1 MRAQEFHHGGYMKIL
16 FAVWLTVVLSVTTGA
31 GAQDSIVGKYSA
43 SYSTTGI
50 NAVTY
55 SVGIAISS
63 VEGGVVKGT
72 GYRYDRACRGEYP
85 LEGTLKGDEIRLRAV
100 GKGGPGGDCGFGFTG
115 TVQGTALVG
124 KYGQRELE
132 FRK

>member
-1 MRAQEFHHGGYMKIL
+1 MKIV
-16 FAVWLTVVLSVTTGA
+16 FAVALTVVLSITTGA
-31 GAQDSIVGKYSA
+31 GAQDSIVGKYNS
-43 SYSTTGI
+43 SYTTKGI
-50 NAVTY
+50 NALTF

-85 LEGTLKGDEIRLRAV
+85 LEGTLKGDQIRLRAV
-100 GKGGPGGDCGFGFTG
+100 AKGGASGDCDFGFIG
-115 TVQGTALVG
+115 TVQGNALVG
-124 KYGQRELE
+124 KYGPLELE